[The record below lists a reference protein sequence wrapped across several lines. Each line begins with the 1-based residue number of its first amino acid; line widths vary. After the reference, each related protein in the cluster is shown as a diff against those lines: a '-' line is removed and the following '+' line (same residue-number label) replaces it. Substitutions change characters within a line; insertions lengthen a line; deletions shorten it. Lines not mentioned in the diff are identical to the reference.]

1 MISALNGFGLVI
13 GWMDI
18 MGALLFEL
26 MIVYTL
32 RRRCKNNS
40 NAAGELHATEL
51 QQQQQEQQ
59 NDIINVRPWMLWAYL
74 LLLNVWILVSLLMI
88 AGILLH
94 QPNLLLFWLV
104 WCMCGLL
111 FDVLFVLWWCWE
123 LIVGDAFEAL
133 TNILISLLT
142 MVIEFG
148 FIYVIY
154 HIYMNLLDV
163 PHMPAFKLRFLKPL
177 F

>member
-1 MISALNGFGLVI
+1 
-13 GWMDI
+13 MDI

-40 NAAGELHATEL
+40 NAAGELHATEASIK
-51 QQQQQEQQ
+51 Q
-59 NDIINVRPWMLWAYL
+59 
-74 LLLNVWILVSLLMI
+74 
-88 AGILLH
+88 H

-142 MVIEFG
+142 MLNFFCAVIEFG